1 MSDISGIPRQY
12 APHERFNLWEVLP
25 DLFGQHVRLSG
36 FGGVSFSRE
45 AFFGL
50 WPSLVFALGWFS
62 LRHLSK
68 TVIFPSFA
76 RAVGLRSRIRISK
89 FSYQCWL
96 TTFYVSS
103 CLVGMVVLSGR
114 EFHEYPLSDR
124 GGASMYNER
133 ATFADKELEWYL
145 IYQLGFCIAELFAI
159 FLEPKR
165 KDFYEYLLHHLVTV
179 ALIVGCSSGSFH
191 RAGVWINFIHD
202 VPDVFLGIAKLCNY
216 AKVREPITNTMFGL
230 FVVSFAYLRLYCL
243 PLLTWMHLTVIPYVM
258 PAYIDH
264 YILFVLLGVVLQL
277 LHVFWFFLIIRMIVR
292 LAKGLRGD
300 VRSDES
306 GDEALEAAARNCPK
320 RRDAREATAQWKQQ

>member
-1 MSDISGIPRQY
+1 MATGGVPRLY
-12 APHERFNLWEVLP
+12 APPPHERFSLWDTVP
-25 DLFGQHVRLSG
+25 DLFGNHVRLSG
-36 FGGVSFSRE
+36 YGGIGYSWD
-45 AFFGL
+45 AFLDL
-50 WPSLVFALGWFS
+50 WPCLLFAAGWFGV
-62 LRHLSK
+62 RHLSK
-68 TVIFPSFA
+68 AVIFPSFA
-76 RAVGLRSRIRISK
+76 RAVGLRSRTRISK

-96 TTFYVSS
+96 STYYISS
-103 CLVGMVVLSGR
+103 CLVGMVVLSGQD
-114 EFHEYPLSDR
+114 FHEYPLSDR
-124 GGASMYNER
+124 GGASMYHNHGSFV
-133 ATFADKELEWYL
+133 AKELEWYL
-145 IYQLGFCIAELFAI
+145 IYQLGFYIAELFAI

-165 KDFYEYLLHHLVTV
+165 KDFREYLLHHVVTV
-179 ALIVGCSSGSFH
+179 AMIVGCASASCH

-292 LAKGLRGD
+292 LATGVRGD

-306 GDEALEAAARNCPK
+306 GDEVLEVAARKHSN
-320 RRDAREATAQWKQQ
+320 RHEASSRKQQ